1 MLAYVLAVGI
11 CTTREKNL
19 NGVARFLWRH
29 LVSDSETENND
40 CNNPILGRLIDHV
53 KKGNTSLSRVSILT
67 IDEADRMFE
76 LGMTVLIIP

>member
-1 MLAYVLAVGI
+1 M
-11 CTTREKNL
+11 
-19 NGVARFLWRH
+19 
-29 LVSDSETENND
+29 SDSETENND